1 MAKDNFKES
10 RGGKRVAPVAI
21 RRFYIHMTLLLVLFL
36 AIVVGALWVFL
47 EKQSRDQPPPT
58 PVAKVANQLG
68 NRFDRLKGRWVR
80 PDGGY
85 ILEIREVAADGKMTV
100 GYFNPLPINV
110 FWAEAA
116 DDGKDIKVFIELRD
130 VNYPG
135 ATYNLV
141 FNPEDD
147 QLRGIYMQPAMRQ
160 SFQIFFVRE
169 N

>member
-1 MAKDNFKES
+1 
-10 RGGKRVAPVAI
+10 
-21 RRFYIHMTLLLVLFL
+21 
-36 AIVVGALWVFL
+36 
-47 EKQSRDQPPPT
+47 
-58 PVAKVANQLG
+58 
-68 NRFDRLKGRWVR
+68 VR

-100 GYFNPLPINV
+100 GYFNPLAINV